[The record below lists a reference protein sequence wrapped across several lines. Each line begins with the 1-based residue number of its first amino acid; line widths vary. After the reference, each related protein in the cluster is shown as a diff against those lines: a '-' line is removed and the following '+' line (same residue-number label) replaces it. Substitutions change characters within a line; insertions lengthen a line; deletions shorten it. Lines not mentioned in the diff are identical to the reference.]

1 MVRYN
6 MYFVTYYDEE
16 AKKVL
21 EELKNMEI
29 SVINMMRS
37 SILKEFYYI
46 TVEGSE
52 NLEDKLEE
60 RVKKITGC
68 WVKVERVR

>member
-1 MVRYN
+1 